1 MDIKQA
7 ISKVKDIQARIHFNS
22 FRDCFKRPN
31 DEQALQTLI
40 DFALQS
46 LKDQESAE
54 RELGEI
60 MGTGEDYDEAQFNS
74 EYDACHAKAT
84 AIIAQKNK
92 EIVELLKQGKGLDR
106 KELEKMIYSIA
117 HGCFLEPGS
126 KTMRELSQA
135 IINRFGKRE
144 LDKEKIK
151 DIICKTSNASYKT
164 LGYIVDEDRLAQ
176 TLVNGDV
183 WK

>member
-1 MDIKQA
+1 MKKIFEIEYEENVFGEEVVTEDNIRNA
-7 ISKVKDIQARIHFNS
+7 LRGNYCYYHPTGFISVK
-22 FRDCFKRPN
+22 
-31 DEQALQTLI
+31 
-40 DFALQS
+40 
-46 LKDQESAE
+46 
-54 RELGEI
+54 ELE
-60 MGTGEDYDEAQFNS
+60 
-74 EYDACHAKAT
+74 
-84 AIIAQKNK
+84 
-92 EIVELLKQGKGLDR
+92 KQGKGLDR